1 MTRRRRRLRAW
12 SSGRSASAAG
22 DEALAISQLPGQAAS
37 LRTVVACHKPGRAVG
52 ALRATK
58 RPIAVL
64 VGLAAAVGGLSAPLA
79 PAFAGQLQTA
89 KARAAALLVQA
100 DNEALLVH
108 DLTLRYQQD
117 AARADFWHA
126 QTTRAEAEA
135 TSLRQRSTMTRALL
149 QEEAVLSYADSVPSE
164 SPAAGPASENFV
176 EVADRQAYMTAA
188 IGDLS
193 TTLQEYNTE
202 RSNLVATIASAK
214 QDVRANLASEDQ
226 ARADRR
232 EALQEAASLQAMLA
246 QTRSE
251 IAALSARQRAATG
264 PPVGNGIVKAV
275 ATQLGATSS
284 APSAILTTTTL

>member
-1 MTRRRRRLRAW
+1 M
-12 SSGRSASAAG
+12 
-22 DEALAISQLPGQAAS
+22 
-37 LRTVVACHKPGRAVG
+37 
-52 ALRATK
+52 
-58 RPIAVL
+58 
-64 VGLAAAVGGLSAPLA
+64 
-79 PAFAGQLQTA
+79 
-89 KARAAALLVQA
+89 LVQA